1 MFQMKTFNRAGIL
14 VIFSVVDIT
23 QNAQNMLKLYKCSRK
38 FKTYASQRDS
48 SVVQVDEQPPVVVV
62 VVVDDVVQVV
72 NGNSFP

>member
-1 MFQMKTFNRAGIL
+1 
-14 VIFSVVDIT
+14 
-23 QNAQNMLKLYKCSRK
+23 MLKLYKCSRT

>member
-1 MFQMKTFNRAGIL
+1 MSQMKTFDRAGIL

-23 QNAQNMLKLYKCSRK
+23 IMLKLYKCSRK

-48 SVVQVDEQPPVVVV
+48 SVVHVDEQPPVVVV
-62 VVVDDVVQVV
+62 VVVVDVVQVV